1 MKVRFLADVNFD
13 ERITSGLVRRE
24 ADLDFQTAVEA
35 RLHGLPDS
43 EVLKIAADSNRVLV
57 TYDKKTMPA
66 AFGAFLQ
73 QRNCPA
79 VILVP
84 QELALKL
91 AINELLLIWNASEA
105 EDWQGMIAQIPS

>member
-1 MKVRFLADVNFD
+1 
-13 ERITSGLVRRE
+13 
-24 ADLDFQTAVEA
+24 
-35 RLHGLPDS
+35 
-43 EVLKIAADSNRVLV
+43 LKIAADSNHVLV

-73 QRNCPA
+73 QKNCPA